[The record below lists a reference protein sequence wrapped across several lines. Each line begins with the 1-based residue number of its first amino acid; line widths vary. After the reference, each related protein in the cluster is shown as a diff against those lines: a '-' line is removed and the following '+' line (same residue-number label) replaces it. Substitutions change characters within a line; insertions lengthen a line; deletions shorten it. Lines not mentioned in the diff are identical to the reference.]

1 MARHG
6 GKAANRR
13 ERQRRAQRRALQ
25 RPAPTARPMPTD
37 AGDAVGSAAE
47 SRADAPR
54 PAPSRPSVTPRGGR
68 ADPRFA
74 VSGPSRLGERA
85 AADYHYVIRDLRS
98 IGILVA
104 AMAILLAVAVVAF
117 GALDIGPR

>member
-1 MARHG
+1 MARQG

-25 RPAPTARPMPTD
+25 RPAPTARPIPTD
-37 AGDAVGSAAE
+37 VGDAVASAAE
-47 SRADAPR
+47 GRTDAPR
-54 PAPSRPSVTPRGGR
+54 PAPGRPSAASRGMK

-74 VSGPSRLGERA
+74 VSGPSRLGDRA
-85 AADYHYVIRDLRS
+85 AADYHYVLRDLRS

-104 AMAILLAVAVVAF
+104 GMAILLAVAVVAF
-117 GALDIGPR
+117 GMLEIGPR